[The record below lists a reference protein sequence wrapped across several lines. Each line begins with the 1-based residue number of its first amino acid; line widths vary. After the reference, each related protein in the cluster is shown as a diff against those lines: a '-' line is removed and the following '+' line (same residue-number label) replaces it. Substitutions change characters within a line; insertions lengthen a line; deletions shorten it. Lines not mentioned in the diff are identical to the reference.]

1 MSHPERWS
9 KLGFTLIETMI
20 AIAVLGIGLLAMAA
34 LIAKAA
40 VTSTS
45 SRYMSTQSL
54 LASEKLDDLNRLSS
68 SDPDIAV
75 GGGGIAGSLTSD
87 SSQTVTVGGTS
98 YPVDY
103 FDQVLI
109 SNGNGAITET
119 LTSTNAGGGTVYTT
133 ITHAPDGQVT
143 QTQSTTAPT
152 SSADTLL
159 FDRRWV
165 IERDVP
171 VLGVRRVTVLVTVQ
185 AQPPAAPFEMSM
197 VRP

>member
-1 MSHPERWS
+1 MSHLERRS
-9 KLGFTLIETMI
+9 KRGFTLIETMI
-20 AIAVLGIGLLAMAA
+20 AITVLGVGLLAMAA

-40 VTSTS
+40 VTSSS
-45 SRYMSTQSL
+45 SRYMNTQSL

-68 SDPDIAV
+68 SDPDITVTGAS
-75 GGGGIAGSLTSD
+75 AGSLTTD
-87 SSQTVTVGGTS
+87 ASQTVTAGGIN

-119 LTSTNAGGGTVYTT
+119 LTTTNAGGGTVYTT
-133 ITHAPDGQVT
+133 ITHSLDGRVT
-143 QTQSTTAPT
+143 QTQSAIAPA

-159 FDRRWV
+159 LNRRWV
-165 IERDVP
+165 IEQDVP
-171 VLGVRRVTVLVTVQ
+171 VVGVRRVTVLVTVQ
-185 AQPPAAPFEMSM
+185 AQPPAAPFQMSM